1 MDQFDQ
7 HRDLLADFM
16 WHETENPAESNRV
29 LFLLDGIDEITY
41 FWDDETLMKQLLR
54 RLCNDHRP

>member
-16 WHETENPAESNRV
+16 WNETENPAESNRV